1 MKIKQKNYFVSIHSH
16 RNDFGLQIKELIAEH
31 SLSLPQTRPPSF
43 LAAQKPALF
52 QLLYDLKKIFKEFC
66 F

>member
-1 MKIKQKNYFVSIHSH
+1 MITNQNNYFVSLHAH
-16 RNDFGLQIKELIAEH
+16 RNDLGLQIKELIAEH

-52 QLLYDLKKIFKEFC
+52 Q
-66 F
+66 